1 MSIKNEQLKA
11 ACLLVATQAYKD
23 IHHQEHMTPEQGHL
37 MQQRVVRDA
46 ASLYDLWMEVEAER
60 QGEGLIW

>member
-1 MSIKNEQLKA
+1 MSVENEHLKA

-37 MQQRVVRDA
+37 MQQRVIRDA
-46 ASLYDLWMEVEAER
+46 AALYDRWLEIEAER
-60 QGEGLIW
+60 KANGTSW